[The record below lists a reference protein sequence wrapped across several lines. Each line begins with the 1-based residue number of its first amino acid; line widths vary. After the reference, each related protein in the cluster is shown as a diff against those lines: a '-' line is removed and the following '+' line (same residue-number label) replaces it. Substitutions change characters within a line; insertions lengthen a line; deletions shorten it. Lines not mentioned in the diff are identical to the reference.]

1 MSGKELLV
9 ILFGLFL
16 GYWVVS
22 RLFGS
27 DGRPST
33 SSGKGQG
40 DEPAPP
46 AVAVPV
52 IAAPWHEV
60 LNVSPR
66 ATATEVHAARE
77 ALLAQYRPEN
87 AARLGAEISAQAE
100 RRIREIEAAVEQA
113 MRELASR

>member
-22 RLFGS
+22 RLFGGDS
-27 DGRPST
+27 RRST
-33 SSGKGQG
+33 TTHEGSAA
-40 DEPAPP
+40 DPAAP
-46 AVAVPV
+46 AAPVPD
-52 IAAPWHEV
+52 ITKPWHEV

-77 ALLAQYRPEN
+77 ALLVQYRPESV
-87 AARLGAEISAQAE
+87 AHLGEEIRAVAE
-100 RRIREIEAAVEQA
+100 RRTREIEAAVEQA

>member
-1 MSGKELLV
+1 MTGKELLV

-27 DGRPST
+27 DGRSSAP
-33 SSGKGQG
+33 SGKGQR
-40 DEPAPP
+40 DEPAPGASP
-46 AVAVPV
+46 GPDV
-52 IAAPWHEV
+52 AAPWHEV

-77 ALLAQYRPEN
+77 ALLAQYDPQSV
-87 AARLGAEISAQAE
+87 AHLGEDIRAVAE
-100 RRIREIEAAVEQA
+100 RRTREIEAAVEQA